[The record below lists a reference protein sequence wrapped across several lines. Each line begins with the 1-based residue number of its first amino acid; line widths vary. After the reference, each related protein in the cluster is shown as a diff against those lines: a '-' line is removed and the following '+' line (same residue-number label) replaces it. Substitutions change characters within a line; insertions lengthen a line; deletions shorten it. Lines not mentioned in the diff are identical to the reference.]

1 MKCKNCGR
9 SDVPDGAGWCCW
21 CGKKLIKTRK
31 KSTELKVPTPKQ
43 VSSGKWFIR
52 LRIDGKNINITEP
65 TKREC
70 IEKAR
75 AIKAGLISEKPKED
89 TRNVG
94 QLVDEYIEKR
104 EGIRSPS
111 TIDGYLR
118 KRKNNLQSLM
128 ELKVSELTLDTVQ
141 TAISDEAKKYS
152 GKTIKDAWSLISA
165 ATGVCF
171 QDNELILPSA
181 KPKKKPPVY
190 ESDDLFRLII
200 ALGQIGG
207 EVECAGLLAL
217 WLSLRRSEIKGLE
230 WNDIR
235 KDSIR
240 VCNAMVYDKH
250 HKLVEK
256 ETKTEKSERIIPCNA
271 YILDRIN
278 ALPRDGEKVFQL
290 STSALW
296 EGITLACNLAGIEH
310 GYLHGL
316 RHSNASVMA
325 LVGVDTKYA
334 MKRGGWSTETT
345 MRNVYQDIMKEGEL
359 KAAESVD
366 RYFLELLGSKKKTEN
381 VQNGN

>member
-1 MKCKNCGR
+1 M
-9 SDVPDGAGWCCW
+9 D
-21 CGKKLIKTRK
+21 
-31 KSTELKVPTPKQ
+31 LKVA
-43 VSSGKWFIR
+43 
-52 LRIDGKNINITEP
+52 D
-65 TKREC
+65 
-70 IEKAR
+70 
-75 AIKAGLISEKPKED
+75 
-89 TRNVG
+89 
-94 QLVDEYIEKR
+94 
-104 EGIRSPS
+104 
-111 TIDGYLR
+111 
-118 KRKNNLQSLM
+118 
-128 ELKVSELTLDTVQ
+128 LTLDTVQ
-141 TAISDEAKKYS
+141 AAITKESEKYS
-152 GKTIKDAWSLISA
+152 GKTIKDAWGLISA
-165 ATGVCF
+165 ATGVRF
-171 QDNELILPSA
+171 ADDELILPSA

-190 ESDDLFRLII
+190 ESDDLFRFII

-256 ETKTEKSERIIPCNA
+256 KTKTEKSERIIPCNA

-278 ALPRDGEKVFQL
+278 ALPRAGKKVFQL

-325 LVGVDTKYA
+325 VVGVDTKYA
-334 MKRGGWSTETT
+334 MKRGGWSTEAT
-345 MRNVYQDIMKEGEL
+345 MRNVYQDIMREGEL

-366 RYFLELLGSKKKTEN
+366 RYFLELLGAPKKTKN
-381 VQNGN
+381 AQNGNENGNKAS